1 VIILRCDTK
10 LKAKNAE
17 NLKWVFSDPYFIIQ
31 YKYFEQSPN
40 PNVQYNENYCMKQA
54 LLYAAEGPYI
64 TNEDGTITKQG
75 LWKNLPVIIV
85 KDTSVSN
92 ITPEGVVDNTND
104 IDKIIGG
111 MKKRIKTAL
120 ERAPTANLYYLC
132 RWNDNCTK
140 NRQVE
145 GAESIARG
153 SSLKWSINPTATQA
167 IMYTTKTRDMVIS
180 ALLTIPAKTTLSDY
194 LNLNIS
200 NGNLSATIFSP
211 NIIDFDQSL
220 ATSQDDFN
228 KLNECFPITADNTT
242 QSNTNLI
249 WLSILILIVILVACA
264 LVQLGPKYETK

>member
-1 VIILRCDTK
+1 
-10 LKAKNAE
+10 
-17 NLKWVFSDPYFIIQ
+17 
-31 YKYFEQSPN
+31 
-40 PNVQYNENYCMKQA
+40 
-54 LLYAAEGPYI
+54 
-64 TNEDGTITKQG
+64 
-75 LWKNLPVIIV
+75 
-85 KDTSVSN
+85 
-92 ITPEGVVDNTND
+92 
-104 IDKIIGG
+104 
-111 MKKRIKTAL
+111 
-120 ERAPTANLYYLC
+120 
-132 RWNDNCTK
+132 
-140 NRQVE
+140 
-145 GAESIARG
+145 
-153 SSLKWSINPTATQA
+153 
-167 IMYTTKTRDMVIS
+167 MYTTKTRDMVIS